1 MKIPITVALIVVL
14 AFPQP
19 VLYAAQQ
26 PLPEL
31 QKDSTPPPAPI
42 SLAPQTTETSK
53 SETLL
58 LERGTRVCLRPERTL
73 SSRTARRGD
82 QVTFRV
88 HDDVAVG
95 GMIVAPDGAEVSARV
110 AKARK
115 SGRFF
120 HFPKVSIEFDQ
131 LRLVNGQTVPLEK
144 YQPHAGASG
153 GSENPAGDIALL
165 VMLAPLL
172 IPLAPFTKMDDE
184 ILDKDKCIDKQI
196 ARDIVLDK
204 AEISRLQPQ
213 PTFEPA
219 PLSEFYPVWLDPV
232 RIVHP

>member
-1 MKIPITVALIVVL
+1 MKIPITVALIVAL

-26 PLPEL
+26 PVT
-31 QKDSTPPPAPI
+31 DSQQDSSAPAP
-42 SLAPQTTETSK
+42 LALQTAATGEK
-53 SETLL
+53 TLL

-73 SSRTARRGD
+73 SSGTARRGD

-88 HDDVAVG
+88 HNDVAMG
-95 GMIVAPDGAEVSARV
+95 GMIVARDGTEVSARV
-110 AKARK
+110 TKARK

-144 YQPHAGASG
+144 YQPHACTSG

-172 IPLAPFTKMDDE
+172 IPLSPFVKMDDE

-204 AEISRLQPQ
+204 AEISKLQPQ
-213 PTFEPA
+213 PTFAPA
-219 PLSEFYPVWLDPV
+219 PLGEFYPVWLDPV